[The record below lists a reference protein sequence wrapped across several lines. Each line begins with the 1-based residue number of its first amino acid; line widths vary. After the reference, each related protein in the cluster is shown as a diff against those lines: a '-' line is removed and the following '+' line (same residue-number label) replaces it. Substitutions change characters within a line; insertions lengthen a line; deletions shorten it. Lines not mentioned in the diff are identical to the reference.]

1 MCCLFGLM
9 DYRGHFNARQKTKI
23 LSVLSKECEA
33 RGTDATG
40 IAYNSRN
47 DLKIYKRP
55 LAAHKL
61 RLLIPDDARTVMG
74 HTRMTTQGDEKR
86 NYNNHPFRGMA
97 DAVSFALA
105 HNGVLQNDLRLRKTL
120 KLPDTKIET
129 DSYIAVQL
137 IEHKRALDLD
147 TLAYMAGQIE
157 GSFCFTVLDEKD
169 NLYFIKGDNPLCIY
183 QYPRTGLILY
193 ASLEEYLTKSLTKLK
208 LPMEE
213 PRRIVLDI
221 GEILKISPTGVMNK
235 ADFDTTALYRSWYAP
250 VYYWPYRDYSLDK
263 NTYVDELKSIAGS
276 FGYTSDDVDTL
287 LGEGFS
293 PEELEEYFY
302 EGEW

>member
-74 HTRMTTQGDEKR
+74 HTRMTTQGDERR

-137 IEHKRALDLD
+137 IEHKRTLDLD

-235 ADFDTTALYRSWYAP
+235 ADFDTTALYRSWYSP

-263 NTYVDELKSIAGS
+263 NTYVDELKAIAGS
-276 FGYTSDDVDTL
+276 FGYTADDVDTL

>member
-137 IEHKRALDLD
+137 IEHKRTLDLD

-193 ASLEEYLTKSLTKLK
+193 ASLEEYLTKSLKRLK

-235 ADFDTTALYRSWYAP
+235 ADFDTTALYRSWYSP
-250 VYYWPYRDYSLDK
+250 VYYWPYGDYSLDK

-276 FGYTSDDVDTL
+276 FGYTPDDVDTL

>member
-193 ASLEEYLTKSLTKLK
+193 ASLEEYLTKSLMKLK

-235 ADFDTTALYRSWYAP
+235 ADFDTTALYRSWYSP

-276 FGYTSDDVDTL
+276 FGYTPDDVDTL

>member
-86 NYNNHPFRGMA
+86 NYNNHPFRGIPTVPRSTA
-97 DAVSFALA
+97 E
-105 HNGVLQNDLRLRKTL
+105 RLFG
-120 KLPDTKIET
+120 PIPII
-129 DSYIAVQL
+129 S
-137 IEHKRALDLD
+137 
-147 TLAYMAGQIE
+147 
-157 GSFCFTVLDEKD
+157 EK
-169 NLYFIKGDNPLCIY
+169 
-183 QYPRTGLILY
+183 
-193 ASLEEYLTKSLTKLK
+193 
-208 LPMEE
+208 
-213 PRRIVLDI
+213 
-221 GEILKISPTGVMNK
+221 
-235 ADFDTTALYRSWYAP
+235 RSWVSPAFT
-250 VYYWPYRDYSLDK
+250 RSRL
-263 NTYVDELKSIAGS
+263 I
-276 FGYTSDDVDTL
+276 
-287 LGEGFS
+287 FS
-293 PEELEEYFY
+293 PISLSSSFLLSICKTTS
-302 EGEW
+302 